1 MFTITNIHAREI
13 LDSRGNPTIEV
24 EVSLQGGFCGRAAVP
39 SGASTGTYEA
49 HELRDGNSARYRGKE
64 VQQAVFFV
72 VHEIRDALMGKT
84 LDQKSLDEVLCA
96 LDGTPQKEKFGAN
109 AILGVSLAFAHAATQ
124 ALKQPLYEYFR
135 GCTNN
140 LHGYVL
146 PVPLMNVLNG
156 GAHASGAIDMQE
168 IMLVPAGAPSFA
180 ESLRCGAEIFYA
192 LRDELKSKGYSTGV
206 GDEGGFTAAFSSNQ
220 QALDILCTAITNAG
234 YRLGVDVFI
243 ALDIAASQLYKDGVY
258 TFHADNKTYSS
269 QELINWYQSLVT
281 QYPIISIEDGL
292 AEDDWDGFSSLTKT
306 LGDKI
311 QIVGDDLFVTN
322 ATRLQEGIS
331 RNAANAILIKPNQ
344 IGTISE
350 TIQAIEL
357 ARANHFSSILS
368 HRSGETEDT
377 TIADMAVGL
386 GAHQIKTGSLS
397 RGERI
402 AKYNQLLRIEE
413 SLGAH
418 GSFAGKKAF
427 HQLSYFN

>member
-49 HELRDGNSARYRGKE
+49 HELRDGNNARYRGKE

-84 LDQKSLDEVLCA
+84 LDQKSLDEALCA
-96 LDGTPQKEKFGAN
+96 LDGTSQKEKFGAN
-109 AILGVSLAFAHAATQ
+109 AILGVSLAFAHAA
-124 ALKQPLYEYFR
+124 ALASKQPLYEYFR
-135 GCTNN
+135 GCTKA

-156 GAHASGAIDMQE
+156 GAHASGAIDIQE

-220 QALDILCTAITNAG
+220 QALDILCAAITSAG

-243 ALDIAASQLYKDGVY
+243 ALDVAASQLYADGVY
-258 TFHADNKTYSS
+258 TFRADNKTYTS
-269 QELINWYQSLVT
+269 QELINWYQFLVT

-331 RNAANAILIKPNQ
+331 RTAANAILIKPNQ

-350 TIQAIEL
+350 TIRAMEL
-357 ARANHFSSILS
+357 ARANHFSTILS

-386 GAHQIKTGSLS
+386 GSYQIKTGSLS

-413 SLGAH
+413 SLGTQ

-427 HQLSYFN
+427 YQLG